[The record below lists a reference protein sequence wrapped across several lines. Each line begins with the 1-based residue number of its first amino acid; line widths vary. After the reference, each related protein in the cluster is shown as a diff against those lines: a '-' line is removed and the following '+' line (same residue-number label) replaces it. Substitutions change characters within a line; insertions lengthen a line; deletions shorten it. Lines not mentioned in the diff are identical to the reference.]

1 MTSESPNT
9 AYVRDGFYIHDAA
22 VWPLEAVERAVEGM
36 DAVRRGEYDTGV
48 PPRPSAW
55 QPGDDPQRL
64 CKIEKP
70 QIANRAIMDL
80 IKHPALGALAAEVC
94 GAEWV
99 QVWWVQLLYKPPVAG
114 AGSSRTHVGWH
125 QDRNYWGAWEEGSE
139 LFTAWVALSEV
150 GLDDGPMHFV
160 RGSHQW
166 GLLPGSDF
174 FGQDLAEQK
183 RELAALASDEW
194 VEVAATLPKGGV
206 SFHHCLTLHGS
217 GPNYSAGPRRSLAIH
232 MRTERSRPVDGKRE
246 GLTAFIDDPTHCPVV
261 FRLNS

>member
-1 MTSESPNT
+1 MSKSRKA
-9 AYVRDGFYIHDAA
+9 AYMRDGFYIHDAA
-22 VWPLEAVERAVEGM
+22 LWPVAVVDRAVEGM

-80 IKHPALGALAAEVC
+80 IKHPALGALVAEVC

-99 QVWWVQLLYKPPVAG
+99 QVWWVQLLYKPPGIGDVN
-114 AGSSRTHVGWH
+114 VGWH

-139 LFTAWVALSEV
+139 LFTAWIALSEV
-150 GLDDGPMHFV
+150 GPADGPMHFV

-174 FGQDLAEQK
+174 FGQDLAQQK
-183 RELAALASDEW
+183 RELVALANGEW

-217 GPNYSAGPRRSLAIH
+217 GPNYSAGPRRSLAVH
-232 MRTERSRPVDGKRE
+232 LRTERSRPVGGKRA

-261 FRLNS
+261 FSRHV

>member
-1 MTSESPNT
+1 MPSESPKAT
-9 AYVRDGFYIHDAA
+9 YVRDGFYIHDAA
-22 VWPLEAVERAVEGM
+22 VWPLDAVDRAVEGM

-55 QPGDDPQRL
+55 SSGDDPQRL

-80 IKHPALGALAAEVC
+80 IKHPALGALATEVC

-114 AGSSRTHVGWH
+114 ADSSGTHVGWH

-139 LFTAWVALSEV
+139 LFTAWIALSEV
-150 GLDDGPMHFV
+150 GPEDGPMHFV

-174 FGQDLAEQK
+174 YGQDLAGQK
-183 RELAALASDEW
+183 RALSTLASDEW

-217 GPNYSAGPRRSLAIH
+217 GPNHAAGPRRSLAVH
-232 MRTERSRPVDGKRE
+232 MRTERSRPVDDKRE

-261 FRLNS
+261 FNRNS

>member
-1 MTSESPNT
+1 MMSESPKA
-9 AYVRDGFYIHDAA
+9 AYVRDGFYIYDAA
-22 VWPLEAVERAVEGM
+22 VWPSDAVDRAVEGM

-55 QPGDDPQRL
+55 SPGDDPQRL

-80 IKHPALGALAAEVC
+80 IKHPALGALATEVC

-114 AGSSRTHVGWH
+114 ADSSGTHVGWH

-139 LFTAWVALSEV
+139 LFTAWIALSEV
-150 GLDDGPMHFV
+150 GPEDGPMHFV

-174 FGQDLAEQK
+174 YGQDLAGQK
-183 RELAALASDEW
+183 RALSTLASDEW

-217 GPNYSAGPRRSLAIH
+217 GPNHAAGPRRSLAVH
-232 MRTERSRPVDGKRE
+232 MRTERSRPVDDKRE

-261 FRLNS
+261 FNRNS

>member
-1 MTSESPNT
+1 MSESPKA
-9 AYVRDGFYIHDAA
+9 AYVRDGFYIHDVA
-22 VWPLEAVERAVEGM
+22 VWPLDVVGRAVEGM

-94 GAEWV
+94 GVEWV

-114 AGSSRTHVGWH
+114 AGSSGTHVGWH
-125 QDRNYWGAWEEGSE
+125 QDRNYWGAWGEGSE
-139 LFTAWVALSEV
+139 LFTAWIALSEV
-150 GLDDGPMHFV
+150 GSADGPMQFV

-174 FGQDLAEQK
+174 
-183 RELAALASDEW
+183 
-194 VEVAATLPKGGV
+194 
-206 SFHHCLTLHGS
+206 
-217 GPNYSAGPRRSLAIH
+217 
-232 MRTERSRPVDGKRE
+232 
-246 GLTAFIDDPTHCPVV
+246 
-261 FRLNS
+261 

>member
-1 MTSESPNT
+1 MPSESPT
-9 AYVRDGFYIHDAA
+9 ATYVRDGFYIHDAA
-22 VWPLEAVERAVEGM
+22 VWPLDAVDRAVEGM

-55 QPGDDPQRL
+55 SPGDDPQRL

-80 IKHPALGALAAEVC
+80 IKHPALGALATEVC

-114 AGSSRTHVGWH
+114 ADSSGTHVGWH

-139 LFTAWVALSEV
+139 LFTAWIALSEV
-150 GLDDGPMHFV
+150 GPEDGPMHFV

-166 GLLPGSDF
+166 GLLPSSDF
-174 FGQDLAEQK
+174 YGQDLAGQK
-183 RELAALASDEW
+183 RALSTLASDEW

-217 GPNYSAGPRRSLAIH
+217 GPNHAAGPRRSLAVH
-232 MRTERSRPVDGKRE
+232 MRTERSRPVDDKRE

-261 FRLNS
+261 FRRDS

>member
-1 MTSESPNT
+1 MMSATSEA
-9 AYVRDGFYIHDAA
+9 AYRRDGFYIHAA
-22 VWPLEAVERAVEGM
+22 ALWPLDAVDRAVAGM

-55 QPGDDPQRL
+55 QPGDDPTRL

-80 IKHPALGALAAEVC
+80 IKHPALGALAAQVC

-99 QVWWVQLLYKPPVAG
+99 QVWWVQLLYKPP
-114 AGSSRTHVGWH
+114 GSGDANVGWH

-139 LFTAWVALSEV
+139 LFTAWIALSEV
-150 GLDDGPMHFV
+150 GSADGPMRFV

-174 FGQDLAEQK
+174 FGQDLAQQK
-183 RELAALASDEW
+183 RELVAQANGEW

-217 GPNYSAGPRRSLAIH
+217 GPNSSTRPRRSLAVH
-232 MRTERSRPVDGKRE
+232 LRTERSRPVGDKRE

-261 FRLNS
+261 FSRNA

>member
-1 MTSESPNT
+1 MMSESPNA
-9 AYVRDGFYIHDAA
+9 AYGRDGFYIHDA
-22 VWPLEAVERAVEGM
+22 VLWPLDTVEHAVEGM
-36 DAVRRGEYDTGV
+36 DAVRQGEYDTGV

-55 QPGDDPQRL
+55 SPGDDPQRL

-114 AGSSRTHVGWH
+114 AETSGTHVGWH

-139 LFTAWVALSEV
+139 LFTAWIALSEV
-150 GLDDGPMHFV
+150 GSADGPMRFV

-194 VEVAATLPKGGV
+194 VEVAATLSQGGV

-217 GPNYSAGPRRSLAIH
+217 GPNYSAGPRRSLAVH
-232 MRTERSRPVDGKRE
+232 MRTERSRPVDDKRE

-261 FRLNS
+261 FSRNS

>member
-1 MTSESPNT
+1 MSKSRKA
-9 AYVRDGFYIHDAA
+9 AYMRDGFYIHDAA
-22 VWPLEAVERAVEGM
+22 LWPLAVVDRAVEGM

-55 QPGDDPQRL
+55 QPGDGPQRL

-99 QVWWVQLLYKPPVAG
+99 QVWWVQLLYKPPGIGDVN
-114 AGSSRTHVGWH
+114 VGWH

-139 LFTAWVALSEV
+139 LFTAWIALSEV
-150 GLDDGPMHFV
+150 GPADGPMHFV

-174 FGQDLAEQK
+174 FGQGLAQQK
-183 RELAALASDEW
+183 RELVALANGEW

-217 GPNYSAGPRRSLAIH
+217 GPNYSAGPRRSLAVH
-232 MRTERSRPVDGKRE
+232 LRTERSRPVGGKRA

-261 FRLNS
+261 FSRTA

>member
-1 MTSESPNT
+1 MMSESPNA
-9 AYVRDGFYIHDAA
+9 AYGRDGFYIHDAA
-22 VWPLEAVERAVEGM
+22 VWPSDAVDRAVEGM

-48 PPRPSAW
+48 SPRPSAW
-55 QPGDDPQRL
+55 SPGDDPQRL

-99 QVWWVQLLYKPPVAG
+99 QVWWVQLLYKPPVVVSG
-114 AGSSRTHVGWH
+114 ASGTHVGWH

-150 GLDDGPMHFV
+150 GPEDGPMHFV

-174 FGQDLAEQK
+174 YGQNLAEQK
-183 RELAALASDEW
+183 RELAAQASGEW
-194 VEVAATLPKGGV
+194 VEVAAILPKGGI

-217 GPNYSAGPRRSLAIH
+217 GPNHAAGPRRSLAVH
-232 MRTERSRPVDGKRE
+232 MRTERSRPVDDKRE

-261 FRLNS
+261 FNRNS

>member
-1 MTSESPNT
+1 MSKSRKA
-9 AYVRDGFYIHDAA
+9 AYMRDGFYIHDAA
-22 VWPLEAVERAVEGM
+22 LWPVAVVDRAVEGM

-99 QVWWVQLLYKPPVAG
+99 QVWWVQLLYKPPGIGDVN
-114 AGSSRTHVGWH
+114 VGWH
-125 QDRNYWGAWEEGSE
+125 QDRNYWGAWEEGSK
-139 LFTAWVALSEV
+139 LFTAWIALSEV
-150 GLDDGPMHFV
+150 GPADGPMHFV

-166 GLLPGSDF
+166 GLLSGSDF
-174 FGQDLAEQK
+174 FGQDLAQQK
-183 RELAALASDEW
+183 QELVALANGEW

-217 GPNYSAGPRRSLAIH
+217 GPNYSAGPRRSLAVH
-232 MRTERSRPVDGKRE
+232 LRTERSRPVGGKRA

-261 FRLNS
+261 FSRHA